1 MAVHITYNSGVY
13 EIKGLLSSENSV
25 YLENHLN
32 SLLSTSNGIVVSFEK
47 VEAMDAYTTRNILA
61 IYDKAQKDDKSFF
74 IIGRKNKCIS
84 ACFDALGSTDVLL

>member
-32 SLLSTSNGIVVSFEK
+32 CLLSRLNGLVVSFEK
-47 VEAMDAYTTRNILA
+47 VEAMDAYTTRNVLA
-61 IYDKAQKDDKSFF
+61 IYDKAQKEDKSFF

>member
-13 EIKGLLSSENSV
+13 EIKGLLTSENSV

-32 SLLSTSNGIVVSFEK
+32 SLLSRSNGLVVSLEK
-47 VEAMDAYTTRNILA
+47 VEAMDAYTTKNVLA
-61 IYDKAQKDDKSFF
+61 IYDKAQKDEKSFF
-74 IIGRKNKCIS
+74 IIGRKNKSIS

>member
-1 MAVHITYNSGVY
+1 MALQITYNSGVY

-47 VEAMDAYTTRNILA
+47 VEAMDVYTTRNVLA
-61 IYDKAQKDDKSFF
+61 IYEKALMDDKSFF
-74 IIGRKNKCIS
+74 IIGRKNKCILE
-84 ACFDALGSTDVLL
+84 CFAALNSNYLLL